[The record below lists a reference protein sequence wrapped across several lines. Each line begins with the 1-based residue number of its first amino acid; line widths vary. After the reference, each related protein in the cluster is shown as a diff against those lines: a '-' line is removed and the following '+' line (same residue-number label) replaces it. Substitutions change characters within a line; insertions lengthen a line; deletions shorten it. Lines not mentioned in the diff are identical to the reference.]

1 MVIEERR
8 KPMLP
13 KITIDLLKNLS
24 TPQSYIK
31 GYHYYQNGVVLKL
44 QIKNNSYIAT
54 VSGTYE
60 YNVTI
65 SESNGEVKFNCTCPY
80 DFGGICKHCVAVG
93 LEIIKKVKTPSIPED
108 KEQKK
113 ENKAFIDFKRNI
125 YQKASEEIKEEFLL
139 NILKENQIY
148 QKQFAA
154 LVLGQKDVETKLSI
168 DKIRD
173 EIKSEL
179 ENMDFSD
186 IEPDYYDYDH
196 YYTDPW
202 EIQYESAVERIEDVF
217 SGYIEEASD
226 FLKSNNIIDAFKI
239 LLGVY
244 EGTAIVEDNINDP
257 DGIIDDFIDEI
268 DAKSHE
274 FINDF
279 VDLFKDCEKSE
290 KALMRMIDL
299 LFERCKYYQ
308 KNANKYNEF
317 NYQLNDFREVLLS
330 LIINQTI
337 AKYLDSYLEK
347 LKLKNQSTDMVQLK
361 IAEVLEDK
369 NRWLQVAEK
378 YFSENLEVAQM
389 LLDEYIKQN
398 QKITPVGQ
406 ITNRVNFVRV
416 AKISFKNWSD
426 KLDKYLYEN
435 LKKEDDIEFYIEVLS
450 HFTKRTRSI
459 SLFKELKPLLN
470 KPSICVFINSFDK
483 EYRNE
488 IFYIQLL
495 QEQEE
500 FEKILKYVNKHL
512 DSGYFVDIIKPILNV
527 FPTECFD
534 IITRKISSYLKVNIG
549 RSYYQQ
555 AVRWM
560 KLLNKIKDK
569 EVKAKV
575 KSYINTLYV
584 IYKQRRA
591 LKDEMRKAG
600 IN

>member
-24 TPQSYIK
+24 TPLSYMR
-31 GYHYYQNGVVLKL
+31 GYHYYQNRVVLKL
-44 QIKNNSYIAT
+44 QIKDDSYIAT

-93 LEIIKKVKTPSIPED
+93 LEIIKKVKTPSIPKD

-113 ENKAFIDFKRNI
+113 ENKVFIDFKRNI
-125 YQKASEEIKEEFLL
+125 YQKASEKIKEEFLL
-139 NILKENQIY
+139 NMLKENKIY
-148 QKQFAA
+148 QKQFAT

-168 DKIRD
+168 DKIQD

-217 SGYIEEASD
+217 QGYKEEASD

-244 EGTAIVEDNINDP
+244 EGSSITEDNINDP
-257 DGIIDDFIDEI
+257 EGIMDDFIDEVDDI
-268 DAKSHE
+268 SNE

-279 VDLFKDCEKSE
+279 VALFKNCEKSE
-290 KALMRMIDL
+290 KALIRIIDI
-299 LFERCKYYQ
+299 LFERCKYYL

-317 NYQLNDFREVLLS
+317 NYQLNDLKEVLLS

-347 LKLKNQSTDMVQLK
+347 LILKNHSTDIVQLK

-378 YFSENLEVAQM
+378 YFSENIEIAQM

-398 QKITPVGQ
+398 EK
-406 ITNRVNFVRV
+406 VNFIRV
-416 AKISFKNWSD
+416 GKVVFNRYPD
-426 KLDKYLYEN
+426 QFDKYLFEN
-435 LKKEDDIEFYIEVLS
+435 LKKEEDTEFYILILS
-450 HFTKRTRSI
+450 YYTKRMRSI
-459 SLFKELKPLLN
+459 TLFKELKKLLN
-470 KPSICVFINSFDK
+470 DSSIWSFINGIDN

-488 IFYIQLL
+488 VFYIQLL
-495 QEQEE
+495 QEQKE
-500 FEKILKYVNKHL
+500 FEKILKHVNEHI
-512 DSGYFVDIIKPILNV
+512 DSDYFVDIIKPILNV
-527 FPTECFD
+527 YPNECFD
-534 IITRKISSYLKVNIG
+534 IITSKINSYLKVNMG

-555 AVRWM
+555 AVKWM

-569 EVKAKV
+569 EVKIKV
-575 KSYINTLYV
+575 KSYINTLLV
-584 IYKQRRA
+584 IYKKRRA

-600 IN
+600 IM